1 MVDHGMLDHC
11 MVDHRAGGRHSW
23 WLRVG
28 RRTLR
33 SLLWIGVPWLGATTL
48 GMNPS
53 TPADYVMNLWPS
65 PVEPS
70 LVAAKDG
77 VRRLVVLQHGLW
89 RSAAS
94 LAKLERALVAHG
106 YEVLNTSYASTAGTI
121 EEHAELLRSEIE
133 ARLAQQD
140 PRPLALSL
148 VGHSMGGLVIRWYL
162 QQPAARRADRV
173 VFLGTPQ
180 HGAILCD
187 LRRDWWLFRVLM
199 GDRAAPQLSPGSEF
213 LKKLRLPTYPFGT
226 IAGGYGDGQG
236 RHSQIPGDDDGTVAV
251 AETELP
257 LSRDFVVL
265 PIGHTRLG
273 FHDQVIV
280 RVLRFLKQGSFGL
293 QR

>member
-1 MVDHGMLDHC
+1 M
-11 MVDHRAGGRHSW
+11 
-23 WLRVG
+23 
-28 RRTLR
+28 
-33 SLLWIGVPWLGATTL
+33 GVPWLGSVLL

-53 TPADYVMNLWPS
+53 TPVDYVMNLGPA
-65 PVEPS
+65 PFEPA

-106 YEVLNTSYASTAGTI
+106 YEVLNRSYASTGGTI
-121 EEHAELLRSEIE
+121 EEHAELLRSELA
-133 ARLAQQD
+133 ARLAQPD
-140 PRPLALSL
+140 TRPLSLSF

-162 QQPAARRADRV
+162 QQPSALRADCV

-180 HGAILCD
+180 TGAFLCD
-187 LRRDWWLFRVLM
+187 LRRGTWLFRLLM
-199 GDRAAPQLSPGSEF
+199 GDRAATQLSGSSEF
-213 LKKLRLPTYPFGT
+213 HQRLLAPTYPFGT

-236 RHSQIPGDDDGTVAV
+236 RHTQIPGDDDGTVAV
-251 AETELP
+251 AETMLP
-257 LSRDFVVL
+257 GSADSIVL

-280 RVLRFLKQGSFGL
+280 RVLRFLKHRSFAP
-293 QR
+293 